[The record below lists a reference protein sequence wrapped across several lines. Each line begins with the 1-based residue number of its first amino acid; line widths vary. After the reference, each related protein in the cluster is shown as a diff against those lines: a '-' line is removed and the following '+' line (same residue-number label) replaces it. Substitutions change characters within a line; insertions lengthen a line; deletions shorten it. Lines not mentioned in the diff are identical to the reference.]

1 MSSALAVTILAGGC
15 GGRSSVVVHDED
27 GKVIAEARVP
37 DSGRFA
43 LEYRHSYYEVAA
55 RETFS
60 VDGEGFRMVEIASP
74 SEAVLDYYEL
84 AGSKRRNGWMRLI
97 PDHPQHF
104 ERLPLIATPVG
115 RRTLEVGGERYPLYG
130 AAPRH
135 VTIEVE
141 D

>member
-1 MSSALAVTILAGGC
+1 VSAALVATIVSAGC
-15 GGRSSVVVHDED
+15 GGERSVVVHDED
-27 GKVIAEARVP
+27 GKVIAEARLP

-43 LEYRHSYYEVAA
+43 IEYRHSYYEVAA
-55 RETFS
+55 RESFA
-60 VDGEGFRMVEIASP
+60 VDDAGFAMVEVASP

-84 AGSKRRNGWMRLI
+84 AGTKRRDGWMRLV
-97 PDHPQHF
+97 PDRPRHF